1 MSAINDRK
9 TTGLEC
15 SFCTPV
21 SRRDF
26 VRTIG
31 AGALASAVPIIGRTA
46 AAAGPVADGP
56 DPEIGRRDRCRS
68 ILQDDDAG
76 TAQAARVPIQ

>member
-26 VRTIG
+26 VRTIS
-31 AGALASAVPIIGRTA
+31 AGALASAVPIIGRSA
-46 AAAGPVADGP
+46 AAC
-56 DPEIGRRDRCRS
+56 RRRRHRM
-68 ILQDDDAG
+68 
-76 TAQAARVPIQ
+76 ARLRNRPPRPLSLDSTRP